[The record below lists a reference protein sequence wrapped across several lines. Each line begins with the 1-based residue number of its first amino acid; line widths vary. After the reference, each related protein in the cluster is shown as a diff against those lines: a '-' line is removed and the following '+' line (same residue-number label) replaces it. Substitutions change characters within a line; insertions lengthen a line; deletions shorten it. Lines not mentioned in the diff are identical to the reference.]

1 MSGNESSPGTY
12 TYVCVFSFR
21 TVSQGHP
28 NWKVTKEKG
37 VINGVRHRDDSPY
50 LYKMRK

>member
-1 MSGNESSPGTY
+1 MSGNDSSPGTY

-37 VINGVRHRDDSPY
+37 VIMVSITEMIVPIFTR
-50 LYKMRK
+50 